1 MHYSWVGFVYH
12 AVVWLGERLAEK
24 LFDIGL
30 VALGTWVGYR
40 LAKHH
45 LEQFVT
51 DIVGK
56 MDAKYLNLI
65 GTMDAKYLNLINEMD
80 AKYLNLINGMDAK
93 YLNLNRETAF
103 HRAVNAMLP
112 ELPEFHLRPEKTLR
126 PEVAG
131 ALAEFTSWSTA
142 IDATHTD
149 QKSMELVVKE
159 AHTLAA
165 KLVAK
170 DMMFKEEVS
179 VPKYKW
185 EIAIRLPSGA
195 KMEEA
200 PYLTIFNW
208 DAGLPLV
215 RYATMKETERV
226 ADYIHYV
233 WMWDTKDV
241 PCCLYAGVVNFT
253 IGATAN
259 TPRLQRTAMRVGERL
274 RIFLKME
281 NDQVIKTQENVPW

>member
-12 AVVWLGERLAEK
+12 AVAWLGERLTEK

-45 LEQFVT
+45 LEGFVS
-51 DIVGK
+51 DIAGK

-65 GTMDAKYLNLINEMD
+65 GT
-80 AKYLNLINGMDAK
+80 MDAK

-112 ELPEFHLRPEKTLR
+112 ELPQFYLRDEKALS

-159 AHTLAA
+159 AYTLAA
-165 KLVAK
+165 KLVEK
-170 DMMFKEEVS
+170 DIGFKEELS

-185 EIAIRLPSGA
+185 EIEIAISADA
-195 KMEEA
+195 KMDET
-200 PYLTIFNW
+200 PDLTIYNW
-208 DAGLPLV
+208 DTGFPVYRHAV
-215 RYATMKETERV
+215 MKEAKRAAASV
-226 ADYIHYV
+226 FYL

-241 PCCLYAGVVNFT
+241 PCGLYVGIVNFT
-253 IGATAN
+253 IGATAK
-259 TPRLQRTAMRVGERL
+259 TPKMLSTAKPVGERL
-274 RIFLKME
+274 RIFLQLE
-281 NDQVIKTQENVPW
+281 NGQVVKTQENVPW